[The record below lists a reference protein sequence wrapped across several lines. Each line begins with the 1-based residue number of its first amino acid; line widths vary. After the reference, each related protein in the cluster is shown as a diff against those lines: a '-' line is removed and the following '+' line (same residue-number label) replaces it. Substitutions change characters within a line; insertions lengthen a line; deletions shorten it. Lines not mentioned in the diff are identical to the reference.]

1 MTIGELLAM
10 KYNLHERKDELSA
23 DLSAVNKSIADVD
36 EALMKQLRDSGQTK
50 ASDDRVTVSI
60 TDKMRAKYDPE
71 KWPAIMESLVKA
83 GYGHV
88 VQRRLTD
95 AKVIEMIENGVE
107 LPDGLTVESY
117 PDLSFRRTN
126 ATAK

>member
-10 KYNLHERKDELSA
+10 KYSLHERKDELSA

-60 TDKMRAKYDPE
+60 TDKMRAKYDPDHRFVSYLT
-71 KWPAIMESLVKA
+71 PAEVETAAKA
-83 GYGHV
+83 GG
-88 VQRRLTD
+88 
-95 AKVIEMIENGVE
+95 
-107 LPDGLTVESY
+107 
-117 PDLSFRRTN
+117 
-126 ATAK
+126 